1 MPAAGLRVIDL
12 DQKVDGLILHVDFR
26 ITQQLTDGFDVSRA
40 AQTRQRGQGRTA
52 DHLVAVLQLFQQ
64 SLAYR
69 RGVEAAEQVDDVQAD
84 QRIFALQ
91 AAAQFRHQFLS
102 GHFADQTEQLR
113 LLVGILGIA
122 GGEQIARCEAMPLR
136 LDDLEQRS
144 LGNAGLG

>member
-1 MPAAGLRVIDL
+1 M
-12 DQKVDGLILHVDFR
+12 
-26 ITQQLTDGFDVSRA
+26 
-40 AQTRQRGQGRTA
+40 
-52 DHLVAVLQLFQQ
+52 QLFQQ